1 MYEDILKH
9 KIKELREAKDQ
20 KQQAIAEEL
29 GVSQGTYNNW
39 ETGKRVPELKTIL
52 KIADFYEVT
61 LDYLFGRDVETIK
74 KIKEKE

>member
-39 ETGKRVPELKTIL
+39 ETGKE
-52 KIADFYEVT
+52 YQS
-61 LDYLFGRDVETIK
+61 
-74 KIKEKE
+74 